1 MLLHLQKRNISAAE
15 KLKRELSK
23 ASAISQ
29 IIATIE
35 QESKSPLDRPEGSP
49 PVDDDQRRD
58 TARPTTPIKHPQ
70 PFKNMPI
77 FTPPNR
83 RRGGSVDMARGEA
96 KNGDDEFPELR
107 MLTLLGVSVPFIPP
121 PNASVFASPAK
132 GGPVASAQECPD
144 AKYKYLDTQVRRQ
157 SEKLRAQ
164 EQDMS
169 SETQIWE
176 AIDEFWNTA
185 RIAGD
190 ALTGVNTF
198 PPLARERKHLAFV
211 SEELVIGIEEIE
223 RKVNSVASRMG
234 GLSRGLGEL
243 ERMGGDLQGQRR
255 EKRAFVDRWG
265 RH

>member
-1 MLLHLQKRNISAAE
+1 
-15 KLKRELSK
+15 
-23 ASAISQ
+23 
-29 IIATIE
+29 
-35 QESKSPLDRPEGSP
+35 
-49 PVDDDQRRD
+49 
-58 TARPTTPIKHPQ
+58 
-70 PFKNMPI
+70 
-77 FTPPNR
+77 
-83 RRGGSVDMARGEA
+83 MARGEA

-107 MLTLLGVSVPFIPP
+107 MLTLLGVPVPFIPS
-121 PNASVFASPAK
+121 PNAGVLFASPAK
-132 GGPVASAQECPD
+132 GGPVVSAQEWPD

-169 SETQIWE
+169 SETQIRE
-176 AIDEFWNTA
+176 TIDEFWNTA
-185 RIAGD
+185 RIASE

-243 ERMGGDLQGQRR
+243 GRMGGDLQGQGR